1 MSKVMPP
8 PKPGRLLSRVRLL
21 IAQAEALGQPPE
33 DPLLLFSALYGLWVA
48 NHAAFNGDV
57 CRDLATQF
65 LTLAQKQKTTVPLM
79 VGGRLMGI
87 SLLFTGDIAEG
98 RGHFDQAI
106 ALYDPA
112 EHRPLT
118 TRFGQD
124 VGVATLSYR
133 SWALWLL
140 GYPEAAL
147 RDADD
152 ALKNAREIRQTATLM
167 FALNHAVVPCT
178 LCGNY
183 AAAAAHAQEL
193 VGLAEEKGS

>member
-1 MSKVMPP
+1 MV
-8 PKPGRLLSRVRLL
+8 RELRRIQRRCLSRACDAIPGARGEASGDLPAHCSG
-21 IAQAEALGQPPE
+21 IASWA
-33 DPLLLFSALYGLWVA
+33 
-48 NHAAFNGDV
+48 
-57 CRDLATQF
+57 
-65 LTLAQKQKTTVPLM
+65 
-79 VGGRLMGI
+79 I
-87 SLLFTGDIAEG
+87 SLLFTGDIEEG
-98 RGHFDQAI
+98 RRHFDQAI

-124 VGVATLSYR
+124 VGVAILSYR

-152 ALKNAREIRQTATLM
+152 ALKNAREIGQAATLM
-167 FALNHAVVPCT
+167 FALNYAVVPHT

-183 AAAAAHAQEL
+183 AAAAAQAQ
-193 VGLAEEKGS
+193 

>member
-1 MSKVMPP
+1 YAAAET
-8 PKPGRLLSRVRLL
+8 RVAAEQARLL
-21 IAQAEALGQPPE
+21 IAQAEALGEPSE
-33 DPLLLFSALYGLWVA
+33 DPLLLFSALYGSWVA

-65 LTLAQKQKTTVPLM
+65 LALAGKQKTTVPLM
-79 VGGRLMGI
+79 VGRRLMGI

-98 RGHFDQAI
+98 RGHLDQAI

-112 EHRPLT
+112 KHRPLT

-124 VGVATLSYR
+124 AGVATLAYR

-152 ALKNAREIRQTATLM
+152 ALKNAREIGQTATLM
-167 FALNHAVVPCT
+167 FALNHAVVPHSF
-178 LCGNY
+178 
-183 AAAAAHAQEL
+183 AAITPWQRRKPKSL
-193 VGLAEEKGS
+193 SVWPKKK